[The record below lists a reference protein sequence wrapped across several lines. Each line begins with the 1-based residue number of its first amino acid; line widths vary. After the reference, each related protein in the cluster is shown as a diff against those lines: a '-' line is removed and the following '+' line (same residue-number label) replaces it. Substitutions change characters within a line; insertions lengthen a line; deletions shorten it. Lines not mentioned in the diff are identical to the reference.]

1 MSDGGQVGEA
11 RLDALMWRMLGG
23 LLLFGAAVL
32 LGLTLVLLAQPRVI
46 TPGGSALLLPGTQGR
61 HTIDAAAL
69 PVLGLGA
76 ALMGVPGLL
85 ALALGRRR
93 TRFVSPAVR
102 GAASNRSF
110 RRPVAV
116 LCCGVALL
124 VVVLLRH

>member
-32 LGLTLVLLAQPRVI
+32 LGLTLILLAQPRAI

-61 HTIDAAAL
+61 HTIEAAAL

-93 TRFVSPAVR
+93 TRFVSPAPR
-102 GAASNRSF
+102 GAAPNRF

-124 VVVLLRH
+124 IVVLLRH